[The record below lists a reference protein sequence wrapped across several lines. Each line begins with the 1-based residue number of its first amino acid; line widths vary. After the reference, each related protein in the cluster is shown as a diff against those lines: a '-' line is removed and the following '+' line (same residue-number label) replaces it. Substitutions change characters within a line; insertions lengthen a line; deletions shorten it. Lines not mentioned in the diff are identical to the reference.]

1 MPLCGSRQPACPWP
15 HGINTIDPLIPVG
28 RGGET
33 PRHIAK
39 TLFGLGVDPPRGS
52 WLPLGGEM
60 KNVWEKATAGL
71 AALRSPG
78 AGRAKPLSRYG
89 HRIPSHFANSK
100 RFPSAPALRNNGLVA
115 PSLSLPG

>member
-1 MPLCGSRQPACPWP
+1 MPLCGSRQPAYSWP

-28 RGGET
+28 RGERNTET
-33 PRHIAK
+33 IAK

-78 AGRAKPLSRYG
+78 AGRAKSLSRYA
-89 HRIPSHFANSK
+89 HRIPNHFANKQTISVRRRIAK
-100 RFPSAPALRNNGLVA
+100 
-115 PSLSLPG
+115 